1 MPEVCEELC
10 DHDPEDDHVIRL
22 HILEG
27 HADAS
32 LAVKL
37 LKHKPIFLKN
47 FFFED
52 DSESRLWRGVRTYIT
67 GERWSKRRSIIGNR
81 VSDLN

>member
-22 HILEG
+22 HVLKG

-32 LAVKL
+32 LAVQL
-37 LKHKPIFLKN
+37 LKHQSN
-47 FFFED
+47 YFFED
-52 DSESRLWRGVRTYIT
+52 DSESRLW
-67 GERWSKRRSIIGNR
+67 
-81 VSDLN
+81 

>member
-1 MPEVCEELC
+1 MPEVGEELC

-27 HADAS
+27 YADAG
-32 LAVKL
+32 LAVQL
-37 LKHKPIFLKN
+37 LKHQSILFS

-52 DSESRLWRGVRTYIT
+52 DSKRRLW
-67 GERWSKRRSIIGNR
+67 
-81 VSDLN
+81 